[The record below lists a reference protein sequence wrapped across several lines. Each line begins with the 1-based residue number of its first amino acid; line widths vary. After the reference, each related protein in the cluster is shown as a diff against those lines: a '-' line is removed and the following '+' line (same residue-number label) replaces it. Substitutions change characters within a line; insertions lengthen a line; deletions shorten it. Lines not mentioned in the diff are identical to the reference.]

1 MSLLVKVNQSDN
13 VAIAVQ
19 PLTAGTEIE
28 GLHINQDIPQA
39 HKVALADIPKGSPVI
54 RYGVILGYAMN
65 PIRRG
70 DWINEFML
78 ELPTPPS
85 VDDMEYGKNIVTELP
100 DPPVTTFEGYV
111 NSDGGYAG
119 TRNILGISTT
129 VQCVTGVLNVA
140 VKRMKEELLP
150 KYPNVDDIVPIN
162 HAYGCGV
169 AINAPEASDI
179 IRALERELKKAGA
192 KIHLHTAVQEIVK
205 KPVTDSV
212 NTLESEAALT
222 ESGYDAG
229 KSRKGKKLSDI
240 PQEKITGV
248 ILTDGTF
255 MEGDAVIVATGG
267 FSYQST
273 GSTGDGYRFAR
284 ELGLKVT
291 DIAPSLV
298 PLKTKEDYVPK
309 LQGLSLKNTGLT
321 IKNGKKVLYEDFGEM
336 MFTHFGVTGPMILSA
351 SAHIG
356 AKLAKAPNGEL
367 SAYLDL
373 KPALTREQ
381 LDARILRE
389 FEAGPNK
396 QFKNVIGVLFP
407 SSLTPVMLEL
417 GGIPAEKKIHD
428 ISREERQHF
437 IDLIKAFP
445 FTITGMGEFKEAII
459 TRGGV
464 SVKEINPGTMEVKK
478 ISGLYFAGEVLDLDA
493 VTGGYNLQIA
503 WSTAYLAAQA
513 IRYCSLRSQ

>member
-1 MSLLVKVNQSDN
+1 MSKVLIIGGGAAGMMAGVFAARNHHEVHILEKNEKLGKKVFITGKGRCNVANACDTEELFPAVMSNPKFLYSGFYSFGPQDVMNFFEEAGVPLKVERGNRVFPQSD
-13 VAIAVQ
+13 
-19 PLTAGTEIE
+19 
-28 GLHINQDIPQA
+28 H
-39 HKVALADIPKGSPVI
+39 S
-54 RYGVILGYAMN
+54 
-65 PIRRG
+65 
-70 DWINEFML
+70 
-78 ELPTPPS
+78 
-85 VDDMEYGKNIVTELP
+85 
-100 DPPVTTFEGYV
+100 
-111 NSDGGYAG
+111 
-119 TRNILGISTT
+119 
-129 VQCVTGVLNVA
+129 
-140 VKRMKEELLP
+140 
-150 KYPNVDDIVPIN
+150 
-162 HAYGCGV
+162 
-169 AINAPEASDI
+169 SDI

-192 KIHLHTAVQEIVK
+192 KVHLYTAVKEVVK
-205 KPVTDSV
+205 EQITDPE
-212 NTLESEAALT
+212 TGT
-222 ESGYDAG
+222 E
-229 KSRKGKKLSDI
+229 K
-240 PQEKITGV
+240 EKITGV

-273 GSTGDGYRFAR
+273 GSTGDGYRFAK

-291 DIAPSLV
+291 DISPSLV
-298 PLKTKEDYVPK
+298 PLKTKEDYIPK
-309 LQGLSLKNTGLT
+309 LQGLSLKNTGLI

-389 FEAGPNK
+389 FEAGQNK

-459 TRGGV
+459 TKGGV
-464 SVKEINPGTMEVKK
+464 SVKEINPGTMEAKK
-478 ISGLYFAGEVLDLDA
+478 ISGLYFAGEMLDLDA

-513 IRYCSLRSQ
+513 IQ

>member
-1 MSLLVKVNQSDN
+1 MSKVLIIGGGAAGMMAGVFAARNHHEVHILEKNEKLGKKVFITGKGRCNVTNACDTEELFPAMMSNPKFLYSSFYSFTPQDVMEFFEEAGVPLKVERGNRVFPQSD
-13 VAIAVQ
+13 
-19 PLTAGTEIE
+19 
-28 GLHINQDIPQA
+28 H
-39 HKVALADIPKGSPVI
+39 S
-54 RYGVILGYAMN
+54 
-65 PIRRG
+65 
-70 DWINEFML
+70 
-78 ELPTPPS
+78 
-85 VDDMEYGKNIVTELP
+85 
-100 DPPVTTFEGYV
+100 
-111 NSDGGYAG
+111 
-119 TRNILGISTT
+119 
-129 VQCVTGVLNVA
+129 
-140 VKRMKEELLP
+140 
-150 KYPNVDDIVPIN
+150 
-162 HAYGCGV
+162 
-169 AINAPEASDI
+169 SDI
-179 IRALERELKKAGA
+179 IRVLERELKKAGA
-192 KIHLHTAVQEIVK
+192 KIHLHTSVKEIVK
-205 KPVTDSV
+205 ESETDSV
-212 NTLESEAALT
+212 
-222 ESGYDAG
+222 
-229 KSRKGKKLSDI
+229 
-240 PQEKITGV
+240 TGV
-248 ILTDGTF
+248 TLTDGTF

-298 PLKTKEDYVPK
+298 SLKTKEDYIPK

-464 SVKEINPGTMEVKK
+464 SVKEINPGTMESKK

-513 IRYCSLRSQ
+513 IQ

>member
-1 MSLLVKVNQSDN
+1 MSKVLIIGGGAAGMMAGVFAARNHHEVHILEKNEKLGKKVFITGKGRCNVTNACDTEELFPAMMSNPKFLYSGFYSFTPQDVMEFFEEAGVPLKVERGNRVFPQSD
-13 VAIAVQ
+13 
-19 PLTAGTEIE
+19 
-28 GLHINQDIPQA
+28 H
-39 HKVALADIPKGSPVI
+39 S
-54 RYGVILGYAMN
+54 
-65 PIRRG
+65 
-70 DWINEFML
+70 
-78 ELPTPPS
+78 
-85 VDDMEYGKNIVTELP
+85 
-100 DPPVTTFEGYV
+100 
-111 NSDGGYAG
+111 
-119 TRNILGISTT
+119 
-129 VQCVTGVLNVA
+129 
-140 VKRMKEELLP
+140 
-150 KYPNVDDIVPIN
+150 
-162 HAYGCGV
+162 
-169 AINAPEASDI
+169 SDI

-192 KIHLHTAVQEIVK
+192 KIHFHTAVKEIVK
-205 KPVTDSV
+205 ESETDSV
-212 NTLESEAALT
+212 
-222 ESGYDAG
+222 
-229 KSRKGKKLSDI
+229 
-240 PQEKITGV
+240 TGV

-298 PLKTKEDYVPK
+298 PLKTKEDYIPK

-356 AKLAKAPNGEL
+356 AKLAKAPDGEL

-464 SVKEINPGTMEVKK
+464 SVKEINPGTMESKK

-513 IRYCSLRSQ
+513 IQ

>member
-1 MSLLVKVNQSDN
+1 MSKVLIIGGGAAGMMAGVFAACNHHEVHILEKNEKLGKKVFITGKGRCNVANACDTEELFPAVMSNPKFLYSGFYSFGPQDVMNFFEEAGVPLKVERGNRVFPQSD
-13 VAIAVQ
+13 
-19 PLTAGTEIE
+19 
-28 GLHINQDIPQA
+28 H
-39 HKVALADIPKGSPVI
+39 S
-54 RYGVILGYAMN
+54 
-65 PIRRG
+65 
-70 DWINEFML
+70 
-78 ELPTPPS
+78 
-85 VDDMEYGKNIVTELP
+85 
-100 DPPVTTFEGYV
+100 
-111 NSDGGYAG
+111 
-119 TRNILGISTT
+119 
-129 VQCVTGVLNVA
+129 
-140 VKRMKEELLP
+140 
-150 KYPNVDDIVPIN
+150 
-162 HAYGCGV
+162 
-169 AINAPEASDI
+169 SDI

-192 KIHLHTAVQEIVK
+192 KVHLHTAVKEVVK
-205 KPVTDSV
+205 EQITDPE
-212 NTLESEAALT
+212 TGT
-222 ESGYDAG
+222 E
-229 KSRKGKKLSDI
+229 K
-240 PQEKITGV
+240 EKITGV

-273 GSTGDGYRFAR
+273 GSTGDGYRFAK

-291 DIAPSLV
+291 DISPSLV
-298 PLKTKEDYVPK
+298 PLKTKEDYIPK

-389 FEAGPNK
+389 FEAGQNK

-417 GGIPAEKKIHD
+417 GGIPADKKIHD

-459 TRGGV
+459 TKGGV
-464 SVKEINPGTMEVKK
+464 SVKEINPGTMESKK

-513 IRYCSLRSQ
+513 IQ

>member
-1 MSLLVKVNQSDN
+1 MLPEVHIYIDRSEAETWNHDEIDNLQGKINTGEYSMSKVIIIGGGAAGMMAGVFAARNHHEVHILEKNEKLGKKVFITGKGRCNVTNACDTEELFPAMMSNPKFLYSSFYSFTPQDVMEFFEKAGVPLKVERGNRVFPQSD
-13 VAIAVQ
+13 
-19 PLTAGTEIE
+19 
-28 GLHINQDIPQA
+28 H
-39 HKVALADIPKGSPVI
+39 S
-54 RYGVILGYAMN
+54 
-65 PIRRG
+65 
-70 DWINEFML
+70 
-78 ELPTPPS
+78 
-85 VDDMEYGKNIVTELP
+85 
-100 DPPVTTFEGYV
+100 
-111 NSDGGYAG
+111 
-119 TRNILGISTT
+119 
-129 VQCVTGVLNVA
+129 
-140 VKRMKEELLP
+140 
-150 KYPNVDDIVPIN
+150 
-162 HAYGCGV
+162 
-169 AINAPEASDI
+169 SDI

-205 KPVTDSV
+205 KPVTDSA
-212 NTLESEAALT
+212 NTLESEATLT
-222 ESGYDAG
+222 ESGSDAG
-229 KSRKGKKLSDI
+229 KGRKGKKSPDI
-240 PQEKITGV
+240 PQEKI
-248 ILTDGTF
+248 
-255 MEGDAVIVATGG
+255 
-267 FSYQST
+267 T

-298 PLKTKEDYVPK
+298 PLKTKEDYIPK

-464 SVKEINPGTMEVKK
+464 SVKEINPGTMESKK

-513 IRYCSLRSQ
+513 IQ

>member
-1 MSLLVKVNQSDN
+1 MSKVLIIGGGAAGMMAGVFAARNHHEVHILEKNEKLGKKVFITGKGRCNVANACDTEELFPAVMSNPKFLYSGFYSFGPQDVMNFFEEAGVPLKVERGNRVFPQSD
-13 VAIAVQ
+13 
-19 PLTAGTEIE
+19 
-28 GLHINQDIPQA
+28 H
-39 HKVALADIPKGSPVI
+39 S
-54 RYGVILGYAMN
+54 
-65 PIRRG
+65 
-70 DWINEFML
+70 
-78 ELPTPPS
+78 
-85 VDDMEYGKNIVTELP
+85 
-100 DPPVTTFEGYV
+100 
-111 NSDGGYAG
+111 
-119 TRNILGISTT
+119 
-129 VQCVTGVLNVA
+129 
-140 VKRMKEELLP
+140 
-150 KYPNVDDIVPIN
+150 
-162 HAYGCGV
+162 
-169 AINAPEASDI
+169 SDI

-192 KIHLHTAVQEIVK
+192 KVHLHTTVKEIVK
-205 KPVTDSV
+205 KP
-212 NTLESEAALT
+212 EA
-222 ESGYDAG
+222 
-229 KSRKGKKLSDI
+229 
-240 PQEKITGV
+240 EKVTGV
-248 ILTDGTF
+248 ILEDGTF

-291 DIAPSLV
+291 DISPSLV
-298 PLKTKEDYVPK
+298 PLKTKEDYIPK

-321 IKNGKKVLYEDFGEM
+321 IKNSKKVLYEDFGEM

-356 AKLAKAPNGEL
+356 AKLAKAENGEL
-367 SAYLDL
+367 CAYLDL
-373 KPALTREQ
+373 KPALTKEQ

-389 FEAGPNK
+389 FETGQNK

-437 IDLIKAFP
+437 VDLVKAFP

-459 TRGGV
+459 TKGGV
-464 SVKEINPGTMEVKK
+464 SVKEINPGTMESKK

-503 WSTAYLAAQA
+503 WSTAYAAGSS
-513 IRYCSLRSQ
+513 IE

>member
-1 MSLLVKVNQSDN
+1 MMPEVHIYIDRSEAETWNHDEIDNLQGKINTGEYSMSKVIIIGGGAAGMMAGVFAARNHHEVHILEKNEKLGKKVFITGKGRCNVTNACDTEELFPAMMSNPKFLYSSFYSFTPQDVMDFFEEAGVPLKVERGNRVFPQSD
-13 VAIAVQ
+13 
-19 PLTAGTEIE
+19 
-28 GLHINQDIPQA
+28 H
-39 HKVALADIPKGSPVI
+39 S
-54 RYGVILGYAMN
+54 
-65 PIRRG
+65 
-70 DWINEFML
+70 
-78 ELPTPPS
+78 
-85 VDDMEYGKNIVTELP
+85 
-100 DPPVTTFEGYV
+100 
-111 NSDGGYAG
+111 
-119 TRNILGISTT
+119 
-129 VQCVTGVLNVA
+129 
-140 VKRMKEELLP
+140 
-150 KYPNVDDIVPIN
+150 
-162 HAYGCGV
+162 
-169 AINAPEASDI
+169 SDI

-192 KIHLHTAVQEIVK
+192 KIHLHTAVKEIVK
-205 KPVTDSV
+205 ESETDSV
-212 NTLESEAALT
+212 
-222 ESGYDAG
+222 
-229 KSRKGKKLSDI
+229 
-240 PQEKITGV
+240 TGV

-298 PLKTKEDYVPK
+298 PLKTKEDYIPK

-356 AKLAKAPNGEL
+356 TKLEKAPNGEL

-464 SVKEINPGTMEVKK
+464 SVKEINPGTMESKK

-513 IRYCSLRSQ
+513 IQ

>member
-1 MSLLVKVNQSDN
+1 MSKVLIIGGGAAGMMAGVFAARNHHEVHILEKNEKLGKKVFITGKGRCNVANACDTEELFPAVMSNPKFLYSGFYSFGPQDVMDFFEEAGVPLKVERGNRVFPQSD
-13 VAIAVQ
+13 
-19 PLTAGTEIE
+19 
-28 GLHINQDIPQA
+28 H
-39 HKVALADIPKGSPVI
+39 S
-54 RYGVILGYAMN
+54 
-65 PIRRG
+65 
-70 DWINEFML
+70 
-78 ELPTPPS
+78 
-85 VDDMEYGKNIVTELP
+85 
-100 DPPVTTFEGYV
+100 
-111 NSDGGYAG
+111 
-119 TRNILGISTT
+119 
-129 VQCVTGVLNVA
+129 
-140 VKRMKEELLP
+140 
-150 KYPNVDDIVPIN
+150 
-162 HAYGCGV
+162 
-169 AINAPEASDI
+169 SDI

-192 KIHLHTAVQEIVK
+192 RVHLPTAVKKVVK
-205 KPVTDSV
+205 ERT
-212 NTLESEAALT
+212 
-222 ESGYDAG
+222 
-229 KSRKGKKLSDI
+229 SDPENGI
-240 PQEKITGV
+240 EKEKITGV
-248 ILTDGTF
+248 ILADGTF

-273 GSTGDGYRFAR
+273 GSTGDGYRFAE

-291 DIAPSLV
+291 DISPSLV
-298 PLKTKEDYVPK
+298 PLKTKEDYIPK

-356 AKLAKAPNGEL
+356 SKLAKAPNGEL
-367 SAYLDL
+367 TAYLDL

-389 FEAGPNK
+389 FESGQNK

-417 GGIPAEKKIHD
+417 GGIPADKKIHD

-459 TRGGV
+459 TKGGV
-464 SVKEINPGTMEVKK
+464 SVKEINPGTMESKK

-513 IRYCSLRSQ
+513 IA

>member
-1 MSLLVKVNQSDN
+1 MSKVLIIGGGAAGMMAGVFAARNHHEVHILEKNEKLGKKVFITGKGRCNVANACDTEELFPAVMSNPKFLYSGFYSFGPQDVMNFFEEAGVPLKIERGNRVFPQSD
-13 VAIAVQ
+13 
-19 PLTAGTEIE
+19 
-28 GLHINQDIPQA
+28 H
-39 HKVALADIPKGSPVI
+39 S
-54 RYGVILGYAMN
+54 
-65 PIRRG
+65 
-70 DWINEFML
+70 
-78 ELPTPPS
+78 
-85 VDDMEYGKNIVTELP
+85 
-100 DPPVTTFEGYV
+100 
-111 NSDGGYAG
+111 
-119 TRNILGISTT
+119 
-129 VQCVTGVLNVA
+129 
-140 VKRMKEELLP
+140 
-150 KYPNVDDIVPIN
+150 
-162 HAYGCGV
+162 
-169 AINAPEASDI
+169 SDI

-192 KIHLHTAVQEIVK
+192 VIHLHTAVKEIVK
-205 KPVTDSV
+205 ESETDSV
-212 NTLESEAALT
+212 SENQSQNEFRNEAADQ
-222 ESGYDAG
+222 ESAKAKDKVG
-229 KSRKGKKLSDI
+229 KADNTVK
-240 PQEKITGV
+240 EKITGV
-248 ILTDGTF
+248 ILEDGTF
-255 MEGDAVIVATGG
+255 VKGDAVIVATGG

-291 DIAPSLV
+291 DISPSLV
-298 PLKTKEDYVPK
+298 PLKTKEDYIPK

-373 KPALTREQ
+373 KPALTKEQ

-389 FEAGPNK
+389 FEAGQNK

-459 TRGGV
+459 TKGGV
-464 SVKEINPGTMEVKK
+464 SVKEINPGTMESKK
-478 ISGLYFAGEVLDLDA
+478 ISGLYFTGEVLDLDA

-513 IRYCSLRSQ
+513 IQ

>member
-1 MSLLVKVNQSDN
+1 MSKVLIIGGGAAGMMAGVFTARNHHEVHILEKNEKLGKKVFITGKGRCNVANACDTEELFPAVMSNPKFLYSGFYSFGPQDVMDFFEEAGVPLKVERGNRVFPQSD
-13 VAIAVQ
+13 
-19 PLTAGTEIE
+19 
-28 GLHINQDIPQA
+28 H
-39 HKVALADIPKGSPVI
+39 S
-54 RYGVILGYAMN
+54 
-65 PIRRG
+65 
-70 DWINEFML
+70 
-78 ELPTPPS
+78 
-85 VDDMEYGKNIVTELP
+85 
-100 DPPVTTFEGYV
+100 
-111 NSDGGYAG
+111 
-119 TRNILGISTT
+119 
-129 VQCVTGVLNVA
+129 
-140 VKRMKEELLP
+140 
-150 KYPNVDDIVPIN
+150 
-162 HAYGCGV
+162 
-169 AINAPEASDI
+169 SDI

-192 KIHLHTAVQEIVK
+192 RVHLHPAVK
-205 KPVTDSV
+205 KVVKERT
-212 NTLESEAALT
+212 
-222 ESGYDAG
+222 
-229 KSRKGKKLSDI
+229 SDPENGI
-240 PQEKITGV
+240 EKEKITGV
-248 ILTDGTF
+248 ILADGTF

-273 GSTGDGYRFAR
+273 GSTGDGYRFAE

-291 DIAPSLV
+291 DISPSLV
-298 PLKTKEDYVPK
+298 PLKTKEDYIPK

-356 AKLAKAPNGEL
+356 SKLAKAPNGEL
-367 SAYLDL
+367 TAYLDL

-389 FEAGPNK
+389 FESGQNK

-417 GGIPAEKKIHD
+417 GGIPADKKIHD

-459 TRGGV
+459 TKGGV
-464 SVKEINPGTMEVKK
+464 SVKEINPGTMESKK

-513 IRYCSLRSQ
+513 IA